1 MACPI
6 VVPGPG
12 HAQSGGWLDVAL
24 SHGHKTVMFSTDRP
38 IYRQIRDLIVTRIM
52 ESGDG
57 ALLPSVRALAAEAGV
72 NPLTV
77 AKAYHDLQANGLV
90 MAKKGVGLFA
100 AEGASTALLKAERA
114 LFMREE
120 WPRVQA
126 RMERLGLRAEDLFER
141 A

>member
-1 MACPI
+1 MY
-6 VVPGPG
+6 
-12 HAQSGGWLDVAL
+12 
-24 SHGHKTVMFSTDRP
+24 STDRP
-38 IYRQIRDLIVTRIM
+38 IYRQIRDVIVTRIL

-77 AKAYHDLQANGLV
+77 AKAYHDLQSGGMV
-90 MAKKGVGLFA
+90 TAKKGVGLFA
-100 AEGASTALLKAERA
+100 ADGAARLLLAQERHQ
-114 LFMREE
+114 FINEE

-126 RMERLGLRAEDLFER
+126 RIDRLGLSITDLLER

>member
-1 MACPI
+1 
-6 VVPGPG
+6 
-12 HAQSGGWLDVAL
+12 
-24 SHGHKTVMFSTDRP
+24 MFSTDRP
-38 IYRQIRDLIVTRIM
+38 IYRQIRDVIVTRIL

-90 MAKKGVGLFA
+90 TARKGVGLFA
-100 AEGASTALLKAERA
+100 ADGAAIALLKAERA
-114 LFMREE
+114 VFIREE

-126 RMERLGLRAEDLFER
+126 RMDRLGLKAGDLLEQ

>member
-1 MACPI
+1 
-6 VVPGPG
+6 
-12 HAQSGGWLDVAL
+12 
-24 SHGHKTVMFSTDRP
+24 MFSNERP
-38 IYRQIRDLIVTRIM
+38 IYRQIRDIIVDRILA
-52 ESGDG
+52 SGDG

-90 MAKKGVGLFA
+90 TARKGVGLFA
-100 AEGASTALLKAERA
+100 SDGAAKVLLKTERT
-114 LFMREE
+114 LFLTEE

-126 RMERLGLRAEDLFER
+126 RIEQLGLTAAELFER